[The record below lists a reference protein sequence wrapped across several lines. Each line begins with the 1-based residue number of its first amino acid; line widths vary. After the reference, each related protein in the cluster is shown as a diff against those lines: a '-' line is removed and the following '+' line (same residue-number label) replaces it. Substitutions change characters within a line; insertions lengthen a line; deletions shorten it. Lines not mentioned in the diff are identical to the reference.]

1 MQFIQDNL
9 FTTPDWLINKDIF
22 DRIEFTGS
30 IERVRAIQSR
40 SLNNIMSL
48 GKMQRLTEAHT
59 YDNNTYSL
67 PEMMSDLRKGV
78 WSELRT
84 GKKID
89 TYRRNLQRAHID
101 RLGAMMIAPNQSGR
115 TFSPYV
121 KVTGVN
127 TSQSDIRAVVRAEL
141 KSLRSQLRSSRGAD
155 TLSRM
160 HIADAL
166 ERIDAILNPNG

>member
-1 MQFIQDNL
+1 L
-9 FTTPDWLINKDIF
+9 FTTQDWLINKEIF
-22 DRIEFTGS
+22 DRIEFAGS
-30 IERVRAIQSR
+30 VERVRAIQSR
-40 SLNNIMSL
+40 SLRNIMSL

-59 YDNNTYSL
+59 YDSKAYSL
-67 PEMMSDLRKGV
+67 PEMMSDLRKGI
-78 WSELRT
+78 WSELRA

-101 RLGAMMIAPNQSGR
+101 RLGEMMTAENQSGR
-115 TFSPYV
+115 SFSPYV
-121 KVTGVN
+121 KMTAVN

-141 KSLRSQLRSSRGAD
+141 KSLRGQLRSSRGAD